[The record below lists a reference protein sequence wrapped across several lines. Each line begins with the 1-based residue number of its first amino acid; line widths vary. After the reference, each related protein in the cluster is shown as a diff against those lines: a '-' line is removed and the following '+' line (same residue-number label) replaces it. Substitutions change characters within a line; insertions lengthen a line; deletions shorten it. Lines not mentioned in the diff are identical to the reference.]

1 MSSSFVVVICHGSY
15 HTPEPYRPF
24 QDALKAAGIESYCP
38 QLPSSDLTKL
48 NVGDLAN
55 PDYDRDIPAGGY
67 PQPSDDL
74 VIINELLQ
82 DLITKGEKNVIVL
95 GHSSGGFTAT
105 ACAIPELQANVRKKR
120 GLSGGIIG
128 IFYACAFLIP
138 VGDSVNG
145 FFQPKDGSSPVV
157 PPYCKFHV
165 HGMNGVASTVEGAKY
180 FFNGLDEAQ
189 AKKYESTLT
198 ASPIFKTILHND
210 AYVALPCTYLIT
222 EDDLALPTAYQEGM
236 IALQNSRPGV
246 NITIVRCP
254 SGHSPHLT
262 WIEGFV
268 AAVQKFGK
276 GLLA

>member
-48 NVGDLAN
+48 NVEDVTN
-55 PDYDRDIPAGGY
+55 PDYDGDIPTGGY

-82 DLITKGEKNVIVL
+82 DLIVKGEKNVI
-95 GHSSGGFTAT
+95 
-105 ACAIPELQANVRKKR
+105 KR

-157 PPYCKFHV
+157 PAYCKFHA
-165 HGMNGVASTVEGAKY
+165 HGMNGVASTVEIAKY
-180 FFNGLDEAQ
+180 FFDGLDEAQ

-198 ASPIFKTILHND
+198 ASPILKTNLHND
-210 AYVALPCTYLIT
+210 AYTALPCTYLIT
-222 EDDLALPTAYQEGM
+222 ENDLALPTVYQEGM

-246 NITIVRCP
+246 SITIIRCP

-268 AAVQKFGK
+268 AAVREFGK
-276 GLLA
+276 ELPL